1 MTLLHDRPD
10 KEASSLNLHLLSGE
24 NLMKKRMTSL
34 TIIFVVLLLTA
45 AWAADKA
52 NLNGVWIMDKDK
64 SEGLPKEMEQKMRV
78 KLEGDKLELETDLFV
93 GDDVTTVND
102 GYTINGQELDFP
114 ARLQSG
120 QTATGKRTAKWNE
133 NGNGFEVKEAASFD
147 TPEGKVAITM
157 QRKWVLSA
165 DGKTLVIELNHTGP
179 NGPISTKR
187 TFYRK

>member
-1 MTLLHDRPD
+1 MNT
-10 KEASSLNLHLLSGE
+10 
-24 NLMKKRMTSL
+24 RMTSFTFL
-34 TIIFVVLLLTA
+34 LIALLLTA
-45 AWAADKA
+45 AWAVDKA

-93 GDDVTTVND
+93 GDDVTTVHD
-102 GYTINGQELDFP
+102 SYTINGQEMDFP

-133 NGNGFEVKEAASFD
+133 DGKGFEVKEAASFD
-147 TPEGKVAITM
+147 TPEGKISITM
-157 QRKWVLSA
+157 QRKWALSA
-165 DGKTLVIELNHTGP
+165 NGKTLVIELNHTGP

-187 TFYRK
+187 TFHRQS